1 MQPYQTNHLH
11 YRGFMPKLKPN
22 LALPPPNILVL
33 VSIAS
38 TQLGSAFAK
47 TIIQEIGPTTTVLL
61 RIGLGAIALLLLQRP
76 QLKGYTRANYLLMIL
91 FGLSMAAMNLSFYG
105 AIERIPLGIAVTLE
119 FIGPLGVACANS
131 RRILDLLW
139 ILLAAVGIFLLAP
152 KGSSLDPL
160 GVALALLAAFFWGAY
175 ILLSAKI
182 GKVFADINGLGLM
195 SAVLAVGTLGLLP
208 LSILS
213 GGLTRLEPK
222 FLAAGI
228 AIAIL
233 SSAIPYTFELEA
245 LKKLPIRVFGVLM
258 SIEPA
263 FAAFLGFIILR
274 EKLELRAL
282 VAIALVT
289 FASVGAS
296 AFEKRPHLK

>member
-1 MQPYQTNHLH
+1 
-11 YRGFMPKLKPN
+11 MPKLKLN

-47 TIIQEIGPTTTVLL
+47 TIIQEIGSTTTVLL
-61 RIGLGAIALLLLQRP
+61 RVGLGAIALLLLQRP

-139 ILLAAVGIFLLAP
+139 IFFAGVGIFLLAP
-152 KGSSLDPL
+152 VQGSSLDPL
-160 GVALALLAAFFWGAY
+160 GVALAFSAAFFWGAY

-182 GKVFADINGLGLM
+182 GKVFADVNGLGLM
-195 SAVLAVGTLGLLP
+195 SAVLMVGTLALLP

-222 FLAAGI
+222 FLAIGMVV
-228 AIAIL
+228 AIL

-258 SIEPA
+258 SLEPA
-263 FAAFLGFIILR
+263 IATFLGFIILR

-282 VAIALVT
+282 VAITLVS

-296 AFEKRPHLK
+296 AFEKRSRLK